1 MSQTEP
7 ESDHLS
13 PKQARFVLCLLQ
25 GLSLNNT
32 ASIVG
37 ISYCTAKRWAKSLP
51 VASALRDGTD
61 ELVARSQ
68 RDLLSKVSGA
78 VAVLNEIAMN
88 DAQPAQVR
96 RQAASDIV
104 NLALRSVADSD
115 RRLIAEIK
123 AEHEAIQGE
132 IHAIRGTA
140 RPTFGAFGPGGSAV
154 PGVGTVNE

>member
-7 ESDHLS
+7 DSDHLN

-25 GLSLNNT
+25 GLSLNN
-32 ASIVG
+32 AAGIVG
-37 ISYCTAKRWAKSLP
+37 ISYCTAKRWAKSP
-51 VASALRDGTD
+51 AVSSALRDGTD

-88 DAQPAQVR
+88 DGQPAQVR

-104 NLALRSVADSD
+104 GLALRSVADHD
-115 RRLIAEIK
+115 RRLMVELANEQKEIK
-123 AEHEAIQGE
+123 ELLNERIANPRRHAPPPVQPAE
-132 IHAIRGTA
+132 
-140 RPTFGAFGPGGSAV
+140 
-154 PGVGTVNE
+154 